1 MAKCWTNGT
10 IYTMEQGHKT
20 VEAVMT
26 EGGRIIDAGDTREL
40 KEKFHGRIDEV
51 IDLGGG
57 TMFPGFVDSH
67 IHLIGHGETFL
78 KLQLSG
84 LKHRG
89 ELLDKIAG
97 QARRLP
103 PGTWIIGEGWNENEW
118 EEALLPTRV
127 ELDRAAPNH
136 PVMLRRVCRHVLT
149 VNTLTLQETG
159 VNEDTEVPSGGVAGK
174 GSDGCLDGIFKEQAQ
189 DLILHRMPGVTQS
202 YLETA
207 LRMAIEDCWRQ
218 GITGCHTEDLSYYG
232 GCTRTLQAFQKVI
245 MEGPKKFRTHL
256 LIHHLALDEWL
267 EEGRHLVPESEFLE
281 YGAMKLFADGSLGGR
296 TALLSRPYA
305 DDPTTSGV
313 AVHSD
318 EELDRL
324 VAKARSAGLAAAAH
338 AIGDGA
344 AEKVLRALAAHP
356 CPAGRRDRL
365 IHGQILR
372 DELLAQ
378 LKELPAIVDIQPSFV
393 TSDFPWV
400 LDRVGDAKGLHL
412 YAWQTLLRSGIPCAG
427 GSDAPIESVS
437 PILGI
442 YAAVTRMK
450 PRDAQRSVYGP
461 DERLSMYEAITLY
474 TTGSAYAAGHELD
487 RGRIQPGYAADFTVL
502 ERDPFGEQP
511 ESILENKVRMTVV
524 DETIVYG

>member
-10 IYTMEQGHKT
+10 IYTMEQEHKT
-20 VEAVMT
+20 VEAVIT
-26 EGGRIIDAGDTREL
+26 EGGRILDAGDTREL
-40 KEKFHGRIDEV
+40 KERFHGRIDEV

-136 PVMLRRVCRHVLT
+136 PVMLRRVCRHVLA
-149 VNTLTLQETG
+149 VNTMTLQETG
-159 VNEDTEVPSGGVAGK
+159 VNENTEVPSGGVAGK
-174 GSDGCLDGIFKEQAQ
+174 GSDGYLDGIFKEQAQ
-189 DLILHRMPGVTQS
+189 DLILHRMPGTGDHRLPYGRS
-202 YLETA
+202 EL
-207 LRMAIEDCWRQ
+207 LWR
-218 GITGCHTEDLSYYG
+218 LYPNAAS
-232 GCTRTLQAFQKVI
+232 
-245 MEGPKKFRTHL
+245 
-256 LIHHLALDEWL
+256 HHLALDEWL
-267 EEGRHLVPESEFLE
+267 EEGRRLVPESEFLE

-318 EELDRL
+318 EELDLL

-344 AEKVLRALAAHP
+344 AEKVLRAFAAHP

-378 LKELPAIVDIQPSFV
+378 LQELPAIVDIQPSFV

-412 YAWQTLLRSGIPCAG
+412 YAWQTLLRSGIACAG

-437 PILGI
+437 PLLGI

-450 PRDAQRSVYGP
+450 PGGDQRTVHGS
-461 DERLSMYEAITLY
+461 DERLSMYEAISLY
-474 TTGSAYAAGHELD
+474 TTGSAYAAGRELD

-502 ERDPFGEQP
+502 ERDPFGEPP

>member
-1 MAKCWTNGT
+1 MANCWTNGT
-10 IYTMEQGHKT
+10 IYTMEQEHKT
-20 VEAVMT
+20 VEAVLT
-26 EGGRIIDAGDTREL
+26 EGGRIIDAGDMREL
-40 KEKFHGRIDEV
+40 KERFHGRIDEV

-57 TMFPGFVDSH
+57 TLFPGFVDSH

-149 VNTLTLQETG
+149 VNSLALQETG
-159 VNEDTEVPSGGVAGK
+159 VNEDTEMPSGGVAGK
-174 GSDGCLDGIFKEQAQ
+174 GSDGRLNGIFKEQAQ

-207 LRMAIEDCWRQ
+207 LTMAIEDCWRQ

-245 MEGPKKFRTHL
+245 MEGQKKFRTHL

-267 EEGRHLVPESEFLE
+267 EEGRRLVPESEFLE

-344 AEKVLRALAAHP
+344 AEKVLRAFAAHP

-378 LKELPAIVDIQPSFV
+378 LKELPAILDIQPSFV

-437 PILGI
+437 PLLGI

-450 PRDAQRSVYGP
+450 PGDAPKTVYGP
-461 DERLSMYEAITLY
+461 DERLSMYEAISLY

-502 ERDPFGEQP
+502 ERDPFGEPP